1 MQLQIHN
8 LGSICFS
15 EVLPAACAARSEM
28 RNGAEVQSSE
38 RVEVAARVSP
48 HRSLKKLFAITVT
61 CTNRRL
67 RAINLQ
73 RIFKDRDKVFWEAFL
88 ATFLA
93 RAPRV
98 AHDSAFAC
106 NVRRYMSNGVTGYPE
121 TPREASNNV
130 SEVCLR

>member
-61 CTNRRL
+61 NRRL

-73 RIFKDRDKVFWEAFL
+73 RIFKDRDKVFWEA
-88 ATFLA
+88 FLA